1 VALGVGQLEQ
11 GGEGLET
18 VGESGVPGCSHLGSV
33 FHVPTIVIPFRGD
46 EAKQRLPGA
55 VRTRIARAMLADVT
69 AAAGEIGR
77 TIVTTA
83 RGLGAAVEEAL
94 TRVTETPVLIVNADL
109 PAATPRD
116 LLALLGSIPP
126 QGLAV
131 AAAADGTTNAIGLDT
146 PSLFRPLY
154 GPGSAERF
162 LPLGPSRLVEIPHLA
177 ADVDTTED
185 LMQLEERLGP
195 HTAAALAEL
204 AAPAR

>member
-1 VALGVGQLEQ
+1 M
-11 GGEGLET
+11 
-18 VGESGVPGCSHLGSV
+18 
-33 FHVPTIVIPFRGD
+33 PTIVIPFRGD

-77 TIVTTA
+77 TIVATG
-83 RGLGAAVEEAL
+83 RGQGAAVEEAL
-94 TRVTETPVLIVNADL
+94 ARVTETPVLVVNADL

-126 QGLAV
+126 EGIAL
-131 AAAADGTTNAIGLDT
+131 AAAPDGTTNAMGLET

-154 GPGSAERF
+154 GPGSAQRF
-162 LPLGPSRLVEIPHLA
+162 LALSPSRLVEIPNLA

-204 AAPAR
+204 AATAR